1 MVKIILEITASY
13 RRKTIKLAEEGIG
26 LTYDLEK
33 ANELLKN
40 QSKKMSTKIHRYKST
55 KSTLKVLSNP
65 ITDDFCNFDEDDVE
79 IPIYLADLI
88 FDLATLSV
96 YAAMNLG
103 TNVTKKLD
111 HNGPR

>member
-1 MVKIILEITASY
+1 M
-13 RRKTIKLAEEGIG
+13 
-26 LTYDLEK
+26 
-33 ANELLKN
+33 
-40 QSKKMSTKIHRYKST
+40 Q
-55 KSTLKVLSNP
+55 
-65 ITDDFCNFDEDDVE
+65 

-111 HNGPR
+111 HNSLNNFKSIYQK

>member
-1 MVKIILEITASY
+1 MLLQQAS
-13 RRKTIKLAEEGIG
+13 
-26 LTYDLEK
+26 LEK
-33 ANELLKN
+33 GGGGILPL
-40 QSKKMSTKIHRYKST
+40 Q
-55 KSTLKVLSNP
+55 
-65 ITDDFCNFDEDDVE
+65 

-111 HNGPR
+111 HNSLNNFKSIYQK